1 MKLRDRKKKEIDIYE
16 LSYIL
21 QITIDEAKRFVT
33 GEGSRTMTLRRAL
46 EYEKILRSHGYDI
59 PAEIFLL
66 KEHRW
71 VLKEYVESLTE
82 GTFTIRKLNLMT
94 GEHNEHNR
102 IREKDKN
109 LWKHITSIIKPF
121 RIIRLR

>member
-16 LSYIL
+16 LSYML
-21 QITIDEAKRFVT
+21 QITIDEAKKFTT
-33 GEGSRTMTLRRAL
+33 GEGSRMVTLRRAL
-46 EYEKILRSHGYDI
+46 EFEKILKGYGYDI
-59 PAEIFLL
+59 PAEVFLL
-66 KEHRW
+66 KEQRR

-82 GTFTIRKLNLMT
+82 GTFTIRELNLLT

-102 IREKDKN
+102 IREKDKS
-109 LWKHITSIIKPF
+109 LWKHIISIIKPF

>member
-16 LSYIL
+16 LSYVL
-21 QITIDEAKRFVT
+21 QTTIDETKKFVT
-33 GEGSRTMTLRRAL
+33 GEGSRMVTLRRAL
-46 EYEKILRSHGYDI
+46 ELEKILRSYGYDI
-59 PAEIFLL
+59 PAEVFLL
-66 KEHRW
+66 KEQRR

-82 GTFTIRKLNLMT
+82 STFTIRELNLMT

-109 LWKHITSIIKPF
+109 LWKHITSILKPF
-121 RIIRLR
+121 RLIRLR